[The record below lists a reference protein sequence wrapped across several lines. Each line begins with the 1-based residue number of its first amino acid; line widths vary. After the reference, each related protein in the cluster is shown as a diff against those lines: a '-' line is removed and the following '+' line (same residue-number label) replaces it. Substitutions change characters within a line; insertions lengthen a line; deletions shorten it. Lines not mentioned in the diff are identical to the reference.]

1 MALENNDQYFC
12 WERVLKSNSLFRVSH
27 LFAPREF
34 AGQLLALHALFASI
48 DQVRSEV
55 SEELVARKKLDWWR
69 FELLPGNISKSRH
82 PVVRHLNETGAA
94 QCLPGKSLENLLE
107 TAEARLD
114 TQAPSDMEGLR
125 RLCRGIFQPRMVLEC
140 ALSGQDEALVSNH
153 LMVACKGGMLQ
164 LLRESYAQADH
175 AFWWVP
181 LNKLARFGVSR
192 QELRE
197 NSDSDASRSLFREVL
212 DVCHLPESSDGVAAP
227 MKLVPLPGL
236 VHLQLM
242 ALLQSRQLGQLQ
254 RKKPSSHGT
263 ELNRWRVSDLLAA
276 WRAARHLKVKAPIA

>member
-27 LFAPREF
+27 LFAPQEF

-69 FELLPGNISKSRH
+69 FELLPGNISKSR
-82 PVVRHLNETGAA
+82 
-94 QCLPGKSLENLLE
+94 
-107 TAEARLD
+107 
-114 TQAPSDMEGLR
+114 
-125 RLCRGIFQPRMVLEC
+125 
-140 ALSGQDEALVSNH
+140 DEALVSNH

-212 DVCHLPESSDGVAAP
+212 DVCHLPESSDGVAAR
-227 MKLVPLPGL
+227 MNVVPLPGL